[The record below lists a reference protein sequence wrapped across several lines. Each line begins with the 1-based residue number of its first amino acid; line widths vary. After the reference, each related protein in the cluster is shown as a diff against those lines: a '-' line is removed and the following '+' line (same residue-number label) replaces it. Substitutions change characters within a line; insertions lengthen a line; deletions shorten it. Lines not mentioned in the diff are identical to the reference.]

1 MMMSNFN
8 VLALIFGLIAIAL
21 PIVNLEKYRK
31 NWVLHSFISISLVP
45 ISLIMTRVF
54 THYWIRREDWS
65 ALMDTSL
72 SILIGYCVLT
82 ILTILLNISV
92 YRKNVGTL
100 SKGDRQQNGNIV
112 R

>member
-1 MMMSNFN
+1 MQ
-8 VLALIFGLIAIAL
+8 G
-21 PIVNLEKYRK
+21 EYGYGY
-31 NWVLHSFISISLVP
+31 
-45 ISLIMTRVF
+45 T
-54 THYWIRREDWS
+54 
-65 ALMDTSL
+65 L

-100 SKGDRQQNGNIV
+100 SKGDGQQNRNIV